1 MWSLVCSILSI
12 LTSSEA
18 AGLNNHEAVLLF
30 VGDAMQHQAQFD
42 KAKELG
48 KAKGEYDFSECFSL
62 MAPELEN
69 VDYAVANL
77 EVPLGG
83 GPNYSGYPCF
93 SAPDSY
99 AEALQNT
106 GFDMLLTANNHC
118 LDRKDKGAR
127 RTLDVLDSLK
137 IDHVGTFRNTNERT
151 QLVPF
156 IKDINGFKVAIL
168 NYTYGTNGIK
178 ATEGTDVAYIDKQRM
193 KDEID
198 LAREKGAEIVIV
210 AIHWGIEYVL
220 LENNVQRDLANYL
233 VDCGVD
239 MIIGGHPHVIQ
250 PMKVVHNDKENK
262 DVLIVYSLG
271 NFISNMRT
279 ADTRGGAMVWTTL
292 TRDSVGNAR
301 FGNAEYELLFAA
313 KPEGKRNFRVIP
325 GWMEDSIPKA
335 QKAHW
340 DIFKRGATKVFDAH
354 NVSVP
359 RRSTNN

>member
-1 MWSLVCSILSI
+1 MWSLVFSILSLI
-12 LTSSEA
+12 TSPEPSQLP
-18 AGLNNHEAVLLF
+18 GSEAVLLF
-30 VGDAMQHQAQFD
+30 VGDAMQHQAQLD
-42 KAKELG
+42 KAKEIG
-48 KAKGEYDFSECFSL
+48 HAQGVYDFSECFAL
-62 MAPELEN
+62 MAPELKN

-83 GPNYSGYPCF
+83 GKDYSGYPCF

-99 AEALQNT
+99 AEALQES
-106 GFDMLLTANNHC
+106 GFDMFLTSNNHC

-137 IDHVGTFRNTNERT
+137 IDHVGTYRNADERNK
-151 QLVPF
+151 LVPF
-156 IKDINGFKVAIL
+156 IKDINGFKVAFL

-178 ATEGTDVAYIDKQRM
+178 ATDGAEVAYIDKKRM

-198 LAREKGAEIVIV
+198 LARENGAEIVVV
-210 AIHWGIEYVL
+210 ALHWGIEYVL
-220 LENNVQRDLANYL
+220 LENNVQRDLADYL

-250 PMKVVHNDKENK
+250 PLKVVHNEKEDK
-262 DVLIVYSLG
+262 DVLVVYSLG
-271 NFISNMRT
+271 NFISNMKT

-292 TRDSVGNAR
+292 RRDSLGNAR
-301 FGNAEYELLFAA
+301 FDNAEYELLYAA
-313 KPEGKRNFRVIP
+313 KPEGKRNYRVIP

-340 DIFKRGATKVFDAH
+340 ELFKRGALKVFDKH
-354 NVSVP
+354 NVNVA
-359 RRSTNN
+359 RRQLK